1 MTDNPAEAIERLEER
16 RYQAMRTGDVAAL
29 ADLFSEDLIYTHSNA
44 ERDGKRG
51 YLSKVE
57 SGMFSFRQITVEDQ
71 VIKLIGDVAMVMGQM
86 RADVVVGGVPKALN
100 NRYLALWQR
109 EGSDWRLVAY
119 APTPVP

>member
-119 APTPVP
+119 APTPMP

>member
-86 RADVVVGGVPKALN
+86 RADVVVSGVPKALN

-119 APTPVP
+119 APTPMP